1 MCMQKHTCV
10 CTCVCISSLESRNGQ
25 RVSGFRMQDG
35 NSESVRAENERQQF
49 FTKWNQSSAG
59 APLDNKRKKKK
70 KKVGSV
76 C

>member
-1 MCMQKHTCV
+1 
-10 CTCVCISSLESRNGQ
+10 
-25 RVSGFRMQDG
+25 MQDG

-70 KKVGSV
+70 KKKKVGSV